1 MTADAPSRE
10 PWLSGPASV
19 WRRQWPF
26 LVVLV
31 GVLLGLAVVVLLDRF
46 RRGTILMAASVVFGA
61 WMRALL
67 PNERAGLLHVR
78 SRAADVVTLLVLGL
92 GLTVLALLVPPPS

>member
-1 MTADAPSRE
+1 MTADLPSRE
-10 PWLSGPASV
+10 PWLTGPSSV

-26 LVVLV
+26 LTVLV

-46 RRGTILMAASVVFGA
+46 RRGTLLMAASVVFGA

-67 PNERAGLLHVR
+67 PTERAGLLQVR
-78 SRAADVVTLLVLGL
+78 SRGIDVVTLLVLGV
-92 GLTVLALLVPPPS
+92 GLTVLALVVPPPS